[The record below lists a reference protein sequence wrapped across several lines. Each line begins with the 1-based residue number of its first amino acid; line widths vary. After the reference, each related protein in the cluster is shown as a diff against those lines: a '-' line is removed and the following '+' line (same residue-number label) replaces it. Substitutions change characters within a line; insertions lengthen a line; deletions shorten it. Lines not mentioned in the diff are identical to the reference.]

1 MIFCRQVVDAV
12 TTPIAGI
19 YSDKS
24 RGFPRYGKRKSWHA
38 IGEFKKS
45 VIGWIISYKA
55 HSFRHGGK
63 QKTN

>member
-38 IGEFKKS
+38 IGKFGKS
-45 VIGWIISYKA
+45 VIG
-55 HSFRHGGK
+55 
-63 QKTN
+63 